1 MQTPEAQGGGLRV
14 VYVTMVY
21 GRMNRYI
28 ESWAA
33 RCRLLGVTNLVM
45 ATLDAEA
52 YALCTEHHGQ
62 QCVRGGISALN
73 KYTLL
78 LIALQMGI
86 DVMWLDFD
94 VFLVRHPGAALAA
107 AVSPGY
113 DLLMG
118 YDFESDCLCNGFFYI
133 RSRPSTVNWLFQ
145 LLRWLYDH
153 PFEHDQR
160 AIGAFLNY
168 TEKVA
173 ATPEEMPAVP
183 RWHVFDVDS
192 TFINFGSWLGG
203 YEELVLVHFVDGS
216 AFSLYGRSDSDP
228 SIPESKLKGMRA
240 FAEGADQEESPMDAF
255 YRPGVAALPAE
266 ELWEVQPHLKLL
278 LDGKRKPKPL
288 QRQACGILPSVET
301 ASTGYGWLAEHGAKA
316 VPPEMQ

>member
-1 MQTPEAQGGGLRV
+1 VFYESLHLLGASKWRLFAILHHFTSLRRHTFRLDFTAKELGGLPWREQGEWLQALPPARHLGLLELASPESWRPQFREADAALRSALANAMQTPDAQGGGLQV

-183 RWHVFDVDS
+183 RWHVFD
-192 TFINFGSWLGG
+192 
-203 YEELVLVHFVDGS
+203 
-216 AFSLYGRSDSDP
+216 
-228 SIPESKLKGMRA
+228 
-240 FAEGADQEESPMDAF
+240 
-255 YRPGVAALPAE
+255 
-266 ELWEVQPHLKLL
+266 
-278 LDGKRKPKPL
+278 
-288 QRQACGILPSVET
+288 
-301 ASTGYGWLAEHGAKA
+301 
-316 VPPEMQ
+316 